1 MSTATLENLRDYL
14 YGTLTPDNMYWLAEE
29 LMEQAK
35 KEKEQLRPYTKVEI
49 NAMLDQAE
57 TDFAAGLGI
66 PDEEAWDELDS
77 KDKAQKIAEAV

>member
-57 TDFAAGLGI
+57 ADFAAGLGR